1 MTEILSILQKHTE
14 KYPRMT
20 AQDAVKLLYQRSF
33 GGGHLI
39 TDEAA
44 CLSRLKEEYHAVSE
58 KNAPLTEDI
67 GGGMVRVDLSAAK
80 SMGISPSAIF
90 KTFKL
95 SAEMCK
101 GDKEGFIVCLD
112 NLKNAADMGML
123 PFGKDE
129 LNEYL
134 KEYTENGCPMVSH
147 SEVYRKAYS
156 PAYRVCTRLAARLMP
171 VVENILR
178 LNDKK
183 ERIVIAIEGRAASGK
198 STAADD
204 LKSMFKDEACVI
216 HMDDF
221 FLPVNMRTP
230 ERYAEPG
237 GNIHYERFLSEV
249 LSSIDRDSVS
259 YRRFDCSIG
268 DYADSLKVKLPKIVI
283 IEGSYSMHPLF
294 RDKYDVAVFSDVS
307 PHEQMERVIRRN
319 GEEWGKIFKDKWIP
333 LEERYF
339 SACGVKEACHIV
351 I

>member
-1 MTEILSILQKHTE
+1 MNEILSVLQKHAE
-14 KYPRMT
+14 KYPKMS

-39 TDEAA
+39 TDDEA
-44 CLSRLKEEYHAVSE
+44 CLSRLKEEYSAVSE
-58 KNAPLTEDI
+58 KCSHLTEDI
-67 GGGMVRVDLSAAK
+67 GGGMVRIALSAAK
-80 SMGISPSAIF
+80 SLLISPEAIF
-90 KTFKL
+90 KIFKL
-95 SAEMCK
+95 SSEMCK
-101 GDKEGFIVCLD
+101 GNKDGFIACLD
-112 NLKNAADMGML
+112 GLRNAADTGIL
-123 PFGKDE
+123 PFSKDE

-134 KEYTENGCPMVSH
+134 KEYTEKGCPMVSH
-147 SEVYRKAYS
+147 SENYRKAYS
-156 PAYRVCTRLAARLMP
+156 PAYRVCTQQYARLLP
-171 VVENILR
+171 LVDSILR
-178 LNDKK
+178 LYYKK
-183 ERIVIAIEGRAASGK
+183 DRIVIAIEGRAASGK

-204 LKSMFKDEACVI
+204 LKSIFKDDACVI

-221 FLPVNMRTP
+221 FLPLNLRTQ

-249 LSSIDRDSVS
+249 LSSLGNDSVS

-268 DYADSLKVKLPKIVI
+268 DYADNLTVKLPKIVI

-294 RDKYDVAVFSDVS
+294 RNKYDVTVFSDVS
-307 PHEQMERVIRRN
+307 PSEQMERIILRN